1 MLLMISDNSLC
12 PLLCASV
19 SKVFSVTEA
28 AAGVASGH
36 KYKGT
41 SSRNTNTKKLA
52 QEIQIQ
58 RKLLKKYKY
67 KYKSI
72 LLQIQKY
79 RIIKKKV

>member
-1 MLLMISDNSLC
+1 MFVTLSLSYTMLLMISDNSLC

-28 AAGVASGH
+28 AARVASGH

-41 SSRNTNTKKLA
+41 SSRITITKKLA

-58 RKLLKKYKY
+58 
-67 KYKSI
+67 
-72 LLQIQKY
+72 IQKNTTTNPE
-79 RIIKKKV
+79 IQNH